1 MAQTGKRQPA
11 LTNSSSLDAAE
22 ERTARLADAWG
33 KLRAGDHKAAIAAA
47 NAMAA
52 ANEPTAPELLFA
64 GEAHFA
70 MGNFRGTDNLA
81 NRAIDIYPDDI
92 NARVLKCR
100 ALMAMGQLGPARD
113 QALELASMEISD
125 ERHIEV
131 LVTILGGLMEPAAA
145 YPLCRQSVERNPADP
160 RAQRRLALTCRM
172 IGRFDEAQKAAEI
185 AIAAN
190 PHDYEMIGL
199 RSAVSTATPDNN
211 HIAAMEKLIEAGC
224 RDALGAARVAYA
236 LAKENEE
243 LGDYARSFKY
253 LDAGSKFKRHTQKYD
268 LNRDLEIFG
277 LIQKSFSRDNLAGK
291 ADGLRTSEPIF
302 ILGLPR
308 TGSTL
313 LERIL
318 SSHADVY
325 AAGELLHFNTAMSAE
340 LQRIGAPADP
350 AGQLSKVFE
359 CDPARIGASYIER
372 TRPFTGHT
380 KHFIDKRPLNFLL
393 IGMISMAL
401 PDARIIHV
409 RRTPLD
415 ACFAIYKFLF
425 NDAYPWSYDLDDI
438 ARYYIAYRRM
448 MEHWRDALPGRIIDI
463 AYEDIVQDIET
474 ETRQLLDQL
483 ALPWDP
489 ACLRFHDNDTA
500 AMTGSA
506 AQVRKKVYSSSVG
519 RWKDYEEELKYVAF
533 ALETAGFDPYTP

>member
-11 LTNSSSLDAAE
+11 LTNSSSPDAAE

-211 HIAAMEKLIEAGC
+211 HIAAMEKLTGLSPQLKQKLVNACISA
-224 RDALGAARVAYA
+224 V
-236 LAKENEE
+236 LADDHASTRE
-243 LGDYARSFKY
+243 LEVTRS
-253 LDAGSKFKRHTQKYD
+253 LCATMDVPMPPV
-268 LNRDLEIFG
+268 L
-277 LIQKSFSRDNLAGK
+277 
-291 ADGLRTSEPIF
+291 
-302 ILGLPR
+302 
-308 TGSTL
+308 TGQDKD
-313 LERIL
+313 
-318 SSHADVY
+318 ADV
-325 AAGELLHFNTAMSAE
+325 
-340 LQRIGAPADP
+340 
-350 AGQLSKVFE
+350 
-359 CDPARIGASYIER
+359 
-372 TRPFTGHT
+372 
-380 KHFIDKRPLNFLL
+380 
-393 IGMISMAL
+393 
-401 PDARIIHV
+401 
-409 RRTPLD
+409 
-415 ACFAIYKFLF
+415 
-425 NDAYPWSYDLDDI
+425 
-438 ARYYIAYRRM
+438 
-448 MEHWRDALPGRIIDI
+448 
-463 AYEDIVQDIET
+463 
-474 ETRQLLDQL
+474 
-483 ALPWDP
+483 
-489 ACLRFHDNDTA
+489 
-500 AMTGSA
+500 SA
-506 AQVRKKVYSSSVG
+506 A
-519 RWKDYEEELKYVAF
+519 
-533 ALETAGFDPYTP
+533 